1 MVARGDIWLATL
13 DPTVGSEIQK
23 TRPVLVVSPDSMND
37 HLRTVIIVP
46 LTSGSHP
53 AGFRIPIHFA
63 AKDGLLLLDQTRAV
77 DKRRLKKRMGTAT
90 DQTLQD
96 ALAGLQ
102 ELFAP

>member
-23 TRPVLVVSPDSMND
+23 TRPVLVVSPDSMNE

-63 AKDGLLLLDQTRAV
+63 AKDGLLLLDQTRAI
-77 DKRRLKKRMGTAT
+77 DKRRLKKKMGTAT

>member
-1 MVARGDIWLATL
+1 LVARGDIWLATL

-23 TRPVLVVSPDSMND
+23 TRPVLVVSPDSMNE

-63 AKDGLLLLDQTRAV
+63 AKDGLLLLDQTRAI

>member
-1 MVARGDIWLATL
+1 MVARGDIWLASL

-23 TRPVLVVSPDSMND
+23 TRPVLVVSPDGMND

-63 AKDGLLLLDQTRAV
+63 SKDGLLLLDQTRAI
-77 DKRRLKKRMGTAT
+77 DKRRLKKRMGVAA
-90 DQTLQD
+90 DQTLKA
-96 ALAGLQ
+96 ALTGLQ

>member
-23 TRPVLVVSPDSMND
+23 TRPVLVVSPDSMNE

-63 AKDGLLLLDQTRAV
+63 AKDGLLLLDQTRAI
-77 DKRRLKKRMGTAT
+77 DKRRLKKKMGTAT
-90 DQTLQD
+90 DQTLHD

>member
-23 TRPVLVVSPDSMND
+23 TRPVLVVSPDSMNE

-77 DKRRLKKRMGTAT
+77 DKRRLKKSMGTAT

-96 ALAGLQ
+96 ALGGLQ

>member
-23 TRPVLVVSPDSMND
+23 TRPVLVVSPDSMNN

-46 LTSGSHP
+46 LTSGSHA
-53 AGFRIPIHFA
+53 AGFRVPIYFA
-63 AKDGLLLLDQTRAV
+63 SKDGLLLLDQTRAI
-77 DKRRLKKRMGTAT
+77 DKRRLKKKMGVAT
-90 DQTLQD
+90 DQTLRT

>member
-1 MVARGDIWLATL
+1 MVARGDIWLASL

-23 TRPVLVVSPDSMND
+23 TRPVLVVSPDSMNE
-37 HLRTVIIVP
+37 HLRTVVIVP
-46 LTSGSHP
+46 MTSGSHP

-63 AKDGLLLLDQTRAV
+63 SKDGLLLLDQMRAI
-77 DKRRLKKRMGTAT
+77 DKRRLKKKMGAAT
-90 DQTLQD
+90 DQTLKN

>member
-37 HLRTVIIVP
+37 HLRTVVIVP

-63 AKDGLLLLDQTRAV
+63 AKDGLLLLDQTRAI
-77 DKRRLKKRMGTAT
+77 DKRRLKKKLGTAT

>member
-46 LTSGSHP
+46 LTSGNHP

-63 AKDGLLLLDQTRAV
+63 AKDGLLLLDQTRAI
-77 DKRRLKKRMGTAT
+77 DKRRLKKKMGTAT

>member
-1 MVARGDIWLATL
+1 LVARGDIWLATL

-23 TRPVLVVSPDSMND
+23 TRPVLVVSPDSMNE

>member
-37 HLRTVIIVP
+37 HLRTVIVVP

-53 AGFRIPIHFA
+53 AGFRIQIHFA
-63 AKDGLLLLDQTRAV
+63 AKEGLLLLDQTRAI
-77 DKRRLKKRMGTAT
+77 DKRRLKKKMGAAT

>member
-23 TRPVLVVSPDSMND
+23 TRPVLVVSPDSMNE

-63 AKDGLLLLDQTRAV
+63 AKDGLLLLDQTRAI